1 MSTGYLDNYYARLG
15 ISKRATITEIRK
27 AYHQAARR
35 LHPDTNQDA
44 GATELFLQIQEA
56 YEILSDEGK
65 RATYDRSLP
74 EDIDPPVDV
83 MVNAIYSRGVLPMID
98 KPQLVYVL
106 LDLMSMPTKEEYTAV
121 ANPPLNLSLVLDTS
135 TSMKGA
141 RLDMVKATAVE
152 LVRQLKP
159 QDILSVVAF
168 DDRAEVIV
176 PATRGLDYKRIE
188 SRIGLLSTRGG
199 TEIFMG
205 LDTAVSEVNRNLSTA
220 YLNHIILIT
229 DGRTYGDEA
238 DCLNLAEQAS
248 QRGITINGIGIGDA
262 WNDEFMDELTRMT
275 GGTSLYAQRAKD
287 IKTLLE
293 KQFRGISQ
301 TYANRVKLEFETAAD
316 VELRYAFRLSP
327 EVGSL
332 SNNSPIAI
340 GNLPLGPRLSII
352 MEFIVNSVGE
362 DIDSLCLLDGTLR
375 LDIPTRAIPQTSC
388 RVSLSRPT
396 GLNPELEPP
405 PQMLIKAMSR
415 LSLYRM
421 QEQARKDLANGE
433 VEKATQR
440 LQNLATQLLVS
451 GEPGLAQTV
460 MLEVKSIQNG
470 GSLNGEAEKQIKY
483 GTRAL
488 LLPSGM
494 EERQL

>member
-15 ISKRATITEIRK
+15 ISKKATMAEIRK

-35 LHPDTNQDA
+35 LHPDTNQDHSS
-44 GATELFLQIQEA
+44 TELFLQVQEA
-56 YEILSDEGK
+56 YEILSDKDK
-65 RATYDRSLP
+65 RQAYDHTLP
-74 EDIDPPVDV
+74 NDIDSPADI
-83 MVNAIYSRGVLPMID
+83 MINAIYSRPVLPIID

-106 LDLMSMPTKEEYTAV
+106 LDLMAMPTKEEYSV
-121 ANPPLNLSLVLDTS
+121 VSNPPLNLSLVLDTS

-159 QDILSVVAF
+159 QDILSVIAF
-168 DDRAEVIV
+168 NDRAEVIV
-176 PATRGLDYKRIE
+176 PATRGLDYQRIE
-188 SRIGLLSTRGG
+188 SRIGLLGTRGG

-205 LDTAVSEVNRNLSTA
+205 LDAALTEVSHNLSTA
-220 YLNHIILIT
+220 YLNNIILIT
-229 DGRTYGDEA
+229 DGRTYGDEEQCLELA
-238 DCLNLAEQAS
+238 DQAS
-248 QRGITINGIGIGDA
+248 QRGITISGIGIGDA
-262 WNDEFMDELTRMT
+262 WNDEFLDDLTRRT
-275 GGTSLYAQRAKD
+275 GGGSLYAQKAKD

-301 TYANRVKLEFETAAD
+301 TYANRVSLEFETAANT
-316 VELRYAFRLSP
+316 ELRYAFRLSP
-327 EVGSL
+327 EVGTL
-332 SNNSPIAI
+332 STTSPMSI
-340 GNLPLGPRLSII
+340 GNIPLGPRLSII

-362 DIDSLCLLDGTLR
+362 EIDILCLLDGTLN
-375 LDIPTRAIPQTSC
+375 LDIPIRAIPHTSC
-388 RVSLSRPT
+388 RVSLSRTT

-405 PQMLIKAMSR
+405 PQMLIKAMSK

-421 QEQARKDLANGE
+421 QEQARQDLAHGDID
-433 VEKATQR
+433 KATQR

-460 MLEVKSIQNG
+460 MLEVKSLQNG
-470 GSLNGEAEKQIKY
+470 DGLSGEAEKQIKY

-494 EERQL
+494 EELEL